1 LLAILTAGGLLAW
14 CWRYYK
20 LHNGRDDVPEWD
32 KADRYYACE
41 GVTGIARGGTWPVPS
56 CLNQRPSQWWVWL
69 RHLHGAA
76 LWVVVGCSGAA
87 LLVAAVALAWKFC
100 KRRDRFRRLSDA
112 RDVD

>member
-1 LLAILTAGGLLAW
+1 
-14 CWRYYK
+14 
-20 LHNGRDDVPEWD
+20 
-32 KADRYYACE
+32 
-41 GVTGIARGGTWPVPS
+41 
-56 CLNQRPSQWWVWL
+56 VWL